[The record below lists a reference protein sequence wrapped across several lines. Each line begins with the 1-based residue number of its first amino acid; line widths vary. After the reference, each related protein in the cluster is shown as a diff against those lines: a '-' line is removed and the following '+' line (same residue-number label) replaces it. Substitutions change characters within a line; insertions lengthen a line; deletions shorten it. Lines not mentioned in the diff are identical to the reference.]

1 MRRRTRI
8 VVFLTTLLVLTGGEL
23 FNWQPRVNAQLPQF
37 FGATRFPALDVDG
50 RDNIFLTMSVATA
63 SDRPH
68 SQIFFT
74 QSRDGGHTWDNL
86 PQTRNLTNSPGEAY
100 GPSIAVTKGSTPRAY
115 ITYHDNTPGPTQAFL
130 LHSKKKAKFK
140 KPQNITPH
148 DGGAFSPRVALDSV
162 EGVNIVWG
170 DTLEDHRRVIF
181 VRSTDQ
187 GSTFTE
193 AADISRSTDDAWAPE
208 IAVDPQDAISVAWED
223 KATGVNQIMFCRST
237 DGGAT
242 FSQPKQISKGQGPA
256 SEAHL
261 TSDSAGRLGLVWV
274 DESGGSAQAF
284 YSQSVD
290 HGQTFSDP
298 VDLSKFPGG
307 DIHKPY
313 ITTFQDAI
321 YVSFED
327 QAAGDMQ
334 VYVVVSTDAGHS
346 FAKATQVSN
355 ADNSKGR
362 AHSAAMVVDSRGVLH
377 IAWIDA
383 SIVGR
388 DEGLLFYSNST
399 NGHKFAPQQMILA
412 AI

>member
-1 MRRRTRI
+1 MRRRTRFI
-8 VVFLTTLLVLTGGEL
+8 VLLTTLLVLAVGGL
-23 FNWQPRVNAQLPQF
+23 FNWQPRVNAQLPMF

-50 RDNIFLTMSVATA
+50 RDNIFLAMSVATA

-74 QSRDGGHTWDNL
+74 QSRDGGRTWDNL
-86 PQTRNLTNSPGEAY
+86 PQTRNLTNSPGEAF

-115 ITYHDNTPGPTQAFL
+115 ITYHDNTPGPTQSFL
-130 LHSKKKAKFK
+130 IRSKKKAKFK
-140 KPQNITPH
+140 KPVNITPH
-148 DGGAFSPRVALDSV
+148 NGGAFLPRVALDSG

-170 DTLEDHRRVIF
+170 DTLQAHQRVMF

-187 GSTFTE
+187 GGTFTE
-193 AADISRSTDDAWAPE
+193 AKDISRSTADAFAPE
-208 IAVDPQDAISVAWED
+208 ITVDPQDAINVAWED
-223 KATGVNQIMFCRST
+223 AATGVKQIMFRRST
-237 DGGAT
+237 DGGVT
-242 FSQPKQISKGQGPA
+242 FSEPKQISKGQGPA
-256 SEAHL
+256 TEAHIA
-261 TSDSAGRLGLVWV
+261 SDSAGRLGIVWV
-274 DESGGSAQAF
+274 DASGGSAQAF
-284 YSQSVD
+284 YSQSLD

-298 VDLSKFPGG
+298 VDLSNLPGG
-307 DIHKPY
+307 DIHKPF
-313 ITTFQDAI
+313 ITTFHDTI

-334 VYVVVSTDAGHS
+334 VFVVVSTDAGLS
-346 FAKATQVSN
+346 FGKATQVSN

-362 AHSAAMVVDSRGVLH
+362 GHSAAMVVDSTGVLH
-377 IAWIDA
+377 IVWIDS

-399 NGHKFAPQQMILA
+399 NGHKFSPQQMILA